1 MKPTKTAAT
10 GRPNM
15 TASAHSRRLPNW
27 LWYFVGSSQ
36 YASAKRANAAQSSHL
51 TPRRP
56 CQPERAVIVIA
67 LASCALP
74 VPSLCL
80 NRKPVLPPFGA
91 STLPKRSYS
100 RRQLLANSSPVL
112 RERRHRSLARRLI
125 ARPKNEGRSGDGGH
139 TCRNRRSDKLLP

>member
-1 MKPTKTAAT
+1 
-10 GRPNM
+10 M

-36 YASAKRANAAQSSHL
+36 YASAAQSSHL

-67 LASCALP
+67 LVSCALP

-80 NRKPVLPPFGA
+80 NRKPVLPPFGGA
-91 STLPKRSYS
+91 PS
-100 RRQLLANSSPVL
+100 RRAF
-112 RERRHRSLARRLI
+112 RRRLC
-125 ARPKNEGRSGDGGH
+125 D
-139 TCRNRRSDKLLP
+139 LLNSNVRVTYLTSRL